1 MRSQVSSV
9 ADAAATRAGTAAAV
23 AAERAG
29 VDIRE
34 LDTALAAKHAA
45 ELLSRIWLAPPES
58 APVSSDLLWA
68 LRHVGNYVVGAY
80 AGGRLVGVSV
90 AFFTGDR
97 QRQLHSHISG
107 VAPGLQGRGVGYAL
121 KLHQRS
127 WALWHGVERVSW
139 TVDPLVRRNVFFNLA
154 KLAAEVV
161 AYLPNFYGAMAD
173 GLNAHDQSDR
183 LSLEWSLTDE
193 RVVAAC
199 EGTPAILDP
208 ATLPPG
214 SLLLDVGPTGA
225 PVAGAADAA
234 VLVCRLPADILAI
247 RATDPALARA
257 WRLALRDTLG
267 DALRDGCH
275 VVGVTRDGCY
285 LLRREPAS

>member
-1 MRSQVSSV
+1 MPSQVSPV
-9 ADAAATRAGTAAAV
+9 AEAASTRAGTAAAV

-34 LDTALAAKHAA
+34 LDAALAAKQSA
-45 ELLSRIWLAPPES
+45 ELLSTIWQAPPES

-68 LRHVGNYVVGAY
+68 LRHAGNYVVGAY
-80 AGGRLVGVSV
+80 AGQRLVGVSV

-183 LSLEWSLTDE
+183 LSLEWSLTDQ

-199 EGTPAILDP
+199 EGAPSIVDP
-208 ATLPPG
+208 AG
-214 SLLLDVGPTGA
+214 SVLLDVGPSGA
-225 PVAGAADAA
+225 PVVGDADAA

-247 RATDPALARA
+247 RVADPALARA

-267 DALRDGCH
+267 HALRDGCR

-285 LLRREPAS
+285 LLSRERAG

>member
-1 MRSQVSSV
+1 MSSQVSPV
-9 ADAAATRAGTAAAV
+9 ADAASTRAGTAAAV
-23 AAERAG
+23 AAGRAG

-34 LDTALAAKHAA
+34 LDTALAAKQAA
-45 ELLSRIWLAPPES
+45 ELLSTIWLAPPES

-68 LRHVGNYVVGAY
+68 LRHAGNYVVGAY
-80 AGGRLVGVSV
+80 AGHRLVGVSV
-90 AFFTGDR
+90 AFFTGDLK
-97 QRQLHSHISG
+97 RQLHSHISG

-127 WALWHGVERVSW
+127 WALWHGVEHVSW

-154 KLAAEVV
+154 KLAAEVG

-193 RVVAAC
+193 RVIAAS
-199 EGTPAILDP
+199 EGTPSIVEP
-208 ATLPPG
+208 AG
-214 SLLLDVGPTGA
+214 SVLLDVGPGDA
-225 PVAGAADAA
+225 PVVGDADAA

-247 RATDPALARA
+247 RVADPALARA
-257 WRLALRDTLG
+257 WRLALRETLG
-267 DALRDGCH
+267 DALGDGCR
-275 VVGVTRDGCY
+275 VAGVTRDGCY
-285 LLRREPAS
+285 LLRR

>member
-1 MRSQVSSV
+1 MPSQASPVT
-9 ADAAATRAGTAAAV
+9 DASGTRAGTAAAV

-34 LDTALAAKHAA
+34 LDAARATKQAA
-45 ELLSRIWLAPPES
+45 ELLSTIWQAPPES

-80 AGGRLVGVSV
+80 AGERLVGVSV

-127 WALWHGVERVSW
+127 WALWNGVEHVSW

-154 KLAAEVV
+154 KLAASVV

-199 EGTPAILDP
+199 EGRAAIVD
-208 ATLPPG
+208 PPG
-214 SLLLDVGPTGA
+214 GQGLLLDVGPAGE
-225 PVAGAADAA
+225 PVVGDADAA

-247 RATDPALARA
+247 RLADPPLARA
-257 WRLALRDTLG
+257 WRVALRDTLG
-267 DALRDGCH
+267 DALRDGCR
-275 VVGVTRDGCY
+275 VVGVTRDGSY
-285 LLRREPAS
+285 LLSR